1 MWVNVASSG
10 DWTVRG
16 LDTKLEKAFARLKP
30 TLVRP
35 LIKTLKTA
43 NPIIHSSAILSS
55 AWVKKI
61 NASDADVIHLHW
73 VAGEMLSIADIGK
86 IQKPIVWTL
95 HDMWVFCGAEH
106 YTEEFRWQDGYKCG
120 NRPAY
125 ESGFDLNRWVWERKR
140 KHWKSPIQIVAPS
153 LWLADCARESALIH
167 GWPVNMI
174 SYPIDIEL
182 WKPIERNLARDLL
195 GLPPDV
201 PLLLFGAMGGGRD
214 PRKGFDLLTAA
225 LERLRGKVFGL
236 ELVVF
241 GQLAPQN
248 PPDLGYPVHYV
259 GHLHDD
265 LSLRTLYSAANAFA
279 LPSRQDNL
287 PLTCME
293 SLACGTP
300 VIAFDA
306 SGAPTMIKHKET
318 GFLAKAFDSQDFA
331 DGIEWVVSHSD
342 PIALSSRTRDLAV
355 QQFQPSLIAQ
365 QYLYVYSKASAS

>member
-1 MWVNVASSG
+1 
-10 DWTVRG
+10 
-16 LDTKLEKAFARLKP
+16 L
-30 TLVRP
+30 
-35 LIKTLKTA
+35 
-43 NPIIHSSAILSS
+43 
-55 AWVKKI
+55 
-61 NASDADVIHLHW
+61 
-73 VAGEMLSIADIGK
+73 
-86 IQKPIVWTL
+86 
-95 HDMWVFCGAEH
+95 
-106 YTEEFRWQDGYKCG
+106 
-120 NRPAY
+120 
-125 ESGFDLNRWVWERKR
+125 
-140 KHWKSPIQIVAPS
+140 
-153 LWLADCARESALIH
+153 
-167 GWPVNMI
+167 
-174 SYPIDIEL
+174 YPIDIEA

-195 GLPPDV
+195 GLPRDV

-225 LERLRGKVFGL
+225 LERLSGKVFGL

-318 GFLAKAFDSQDFA
+318 GFLAKAFYSQDFA

-365 QYLYVYSKASAS
+365 QYLDVYSKASAF